1 MKELFLISAESTK
14 ESLVLRTEDDEQYFL
29 VVTDDLRTAL
39 VGESTPST
47 DGTEAN
53 QETADATSSAISYL
67 APLHLAASA
76 RTGTDKEADSDTDN
90 AKDDTDATTQ
100 SDSKKSTTSSPIT
113 AV

>member
-47 DGTEAN
+47 DGSRCHQLRN
-53 QETADATSSAISYL
+53 QLSC
-67 APLHLAASA
+67 
-76 RTGTDKEADSDTDN
+76 
-90 AKDDTDATTQ
+90 
-100 SDSKKSTTSSPIT
+100 SPPPRGLGPRRHGQGGR
-113 AV
+113 

>member
-53 QETADATSSAISYL
+53 QETADATSSSISYL
-67 APLHLAASA
+67 APLHLAASTHA
-76 RTGTDKEADSDTDN
+76 GKDKEADSDAN
-90 AKDDTDATTQ
+90 SAKDDTDTATV
-100 SDSKKSTTSSPIT
+100 SM
-113 AV
+113 